1 MYVCSRNAYRGQLLR
16 RARPSRALHFAERQ
30 ENVKRGCIKLAAL
43 WLFPRNATFLRCQLK
58 RGAAL
63 RRCEVCQQL
72 ELFDIRRRGFIGVG
86 TTTDHGPD

>member
-1 MYVCSRNAYRGQLLR
+1 MRIEDSCSGAPG
-16 RARPSRALHFAERQ
+16 PAERYTLPRGQ

-63 RRCEVCQQL
+63 RGCEVCQQL